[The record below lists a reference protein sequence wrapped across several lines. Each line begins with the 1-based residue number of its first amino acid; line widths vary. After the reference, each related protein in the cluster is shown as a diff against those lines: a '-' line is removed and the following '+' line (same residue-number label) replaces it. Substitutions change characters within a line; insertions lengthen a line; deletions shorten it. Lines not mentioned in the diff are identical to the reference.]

1 MSRIPDYVGVCAF
14 AIKMG
19 VVLPGSNIVDMICES
34 LNKCVHDELL
44 SDGDTVCITESVVA
58 RAQNNYISTADI
70 AEEIREKMQ
79 VGEDARLGV
88 VFPIL
93 SRNRFSLIL
102 KGIAMA
108 VPKGEVIVQLT
119 YPVDEVGNQILS
131 VEAAECLGEANGGL
145 ILPAHLGEQR
155 FRHPVTGVDYI
166 QLYHDIIEE
175 CGAKPT
181 IYLCNDPLRIVQLAP
196 DSVIVANV
204 HDRHRVSRK
213 LKEHIENCLT
223 LQDFCNRRND
233 SWSEWGLLGSNMS
246 SPDRLK
252 LAPRE
257 AGQVAAVIQ
266 ERVRAVLG
274 KYVEVIVYGDGAYR
288 DHSTGIYELA
298 DPQPVFGMTSGFKG
312 KYRVGLKYKYL
323 VDSLHENGHN
333 QEEIEAILDEKM
345 KEEYGRD
352 SLETEGTTPRKVE
365 DILASLADLVSGSSD
380 AGTPLIIV
388 KGFLDSACDI

>member
-1 MSRIPDYVGVCAF
+1 M
-14 AIKMG
+14 
-19 VVLPGSNIVDMICES
+19 
-34 LNKCVHDELL
+34 
-44 SDGDTVCITESVVA
+44 
-58 RAQNNYISTADI
+58 
-70 AEEIREKMQ
+70 
-79 VGEDARLGV
+79 
-88 VFPIL
+88 
-93 SRNRFSLIL
+93 
-102 KGIAMA
+102 
-108 VPKGEVIVQLT
+108 
-119 YPVDEVGNQILS
+119 
-131 VEAAECLGEANGGL
+131 
-145 ILPAHLGEQR
+145 
-155 FRHPVTGVDYI
+155 DYI

-274 KYVEVIVYGDGAYR
+274 KYVEVIIYGDGAYR
-288 DHSTGIYELA
+288 DPSTGIY
-298 DPQPVFGMTSGFKG
+298 D
-312 KYRVGLKYKYL
+312 
-323 VDSLHENGHN
+323 
-333 QEEIEAILDEKM
+333 
-345 KEEYGRD
+345 
-352 SLETEGTTPRKVE
+352 
-365 DILASLADLVSGSSD
+365 
-380 AGTPLIIV
+380 
-388 KGFLDSACDI
+388 C

>member
-19 VVLPGSNIVDMICES
+19 VVLPGSNIVDMVCES
-34 LNKCVHDELL
+34 LSKCVHDELL

-79 VGEDARLGV
+79 VEEDARLGV

-93 SRNRFSLIL
+93 SRNRFALIL

-108 VPKGEVIVQLT
+108 VPRGEVIVQLT
-119 YPVDEVGNQILS
+119 YPVDEVGNQLLS
-131 VEAAECLGEANGGL
+131 VEAAECLGKANGGL

-166 QLYHDIIEE
+166 QLYHDIIAE

-181 IYLCNDPLRIVQLAP
+181 IYLCNDPLRIVELAP
-196 DSVIVANV
+196 DGLIVANV
-204 HDRHRVSRK
+204 HERHRVSRK
-213 LKEHIENCLT
+213 LKEHIENCFT

-257 AGQVAAVIQ
+257 AGRVAAVIQ
-266 ERVRAVLG
+266 ERLEMSWENTWKSSSMV
-274 KYVEVIVYGDGAYR
+274 
-288 DHSTGIYELA
+288 TGLIGIL
-298 DPQPVFGMTSGFKG
+298 QPASMNWLT
-312 KYRVGLKYKYL
+312 R
-323 VDSLHENGHN
+323 NG
-333 QEEIEAILDEKM
+333 
-345 KEEYGRD
+345 
-352 SLETEGTTPRKVE
+352 V
-365 DILASLADLVSGSSD
+365 
-380 AGTPLIIV
+380 
-388 KGFLDSACDI
+388 